1 MGKTKKEKKP
11 FKMPHSM
18 VIMVII
24 IFAATVL
31 TWLVPAGEFN
41 RIENAQGVSV
51 VDPNSFHW
59 LERSSVNFL
68 LIPYSFGL
76 PWSPNFPKRLPPV
89 A

>member
-1 MGKTKKEKKP
+1 MAV
-11 FKMPHSM
+11 MLSLIH
-18 VIMVII
+18 I
-24 IFAATVL
+24 L

-68 LIPYSFGL
+68 LIPYYIIQMCIRDRHNGTIL
-76 PWSPNFPKRLPPV
+76 
-89 A
+89 